1 MWRRLVAKHGTYT
14 SGCIWWPKLEVMQV
28 LVTIFST
35 NKVIGPL
42 CLWKLDTFI
51 VKLQTFLNLSDIA
64 CQATLAFVAETKLL
78 VYNDYLKAAQ
88 GI

>member
-1 MWRRLVAKHGTYT
+1 M
-14 SGCIWWPKLEVMQV
+14 LE
-28 LVTIFST
+28 I
-35 NKVIGPL
+35 IGFGSP
-42 CLWKLDTFI
+42 LDTFI
-51 VKLQTFLNLSDIA
+51 VKLQTFLKLSDIA